1 MSETALTKKIK
12 QACVAFRPEMP
23 TQMRTIRYAYEV
35 KSPESGIIDVVRF
48 EDYIS
53 NNKSYCKRFVSN
65 CLSEL
70 DKIILRDG
78 VGECKIKGEQYP
90 NKNCSGCVWY
100 SHVYEL
106 DMMTTCF
113 EVKISVS
120 DFKSKNGHNFYGNKN
135 YYAVD
140 SRIYKEIESL
150 VPEDIG
156 ILVYYESSGQMRCK
170 RESKFKEISNEDK
183 IILLYNAMKKWCDGK
198 MNTPID

>member
-23 TQMRTIRYAYEV
+23 TKMRTIRYAYEV

-65 CLSEL
+65 YLSEL

-113 EVKISVS
+113 EVKISLQTLVL
-120 DFKSKNGHNFYGNKN
+120 NFNNIDY
-135 YYAVD
+135 
-140 SRIYKEIESL
+140 IESL
-150 VPEDIG
+150 GVPKSTVIKCNPDSKTDKAAKAAGYITKPIMTPLQEALLNAKTSLIKNANN
-156 ILVYYESSGQMRCK
+156 ES
-170 RESKFKEISNEDK
+170 ISEER
-183 IILLYNAMKKWCDGK
+183 
-198 MNTPID
+198 